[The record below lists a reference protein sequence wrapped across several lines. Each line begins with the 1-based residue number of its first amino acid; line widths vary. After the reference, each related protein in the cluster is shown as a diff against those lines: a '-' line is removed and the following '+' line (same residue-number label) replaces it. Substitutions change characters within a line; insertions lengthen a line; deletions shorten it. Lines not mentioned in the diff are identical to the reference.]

1 MIFFIKWKR
10 ITNNSNIFSIKIL
23 QLCNKKKEITKE
35 SIEDFIK
42 KFKEGKLERELNSDA
57 IPEQDVYSFNTI
69 VGKTFKKIVLQ
80 SNKPYLVIFI
90 KNNKKTCPEC
100 IKAAKVFHKISDKY
114 MRDLKDERLRMG
126 AIDLIY
132 NEVNRE
138 IKEIP
143 LISFYNVPGKN
154 EPIDFKGDFN
164 KKELEE
170 CIAETLGWS
179 EIPKDVDKEYEKED
193 L

>member
-1 MIFFIKWKR
+1 MK
-10 ITNNSNIFSIKIL
+10 
-23 QLCNKKKEITKE
+23 
-35 SIEDFIK
+35 
-42 KFKEGKLERELNSDA
+42 
-57 IPEQDVYSFNTI
+57 
-69 VGKTFKKIVLQ
+69 
-80 SNKPYLVIFI
+80 
-90 KNNKKTCPEC
+90 
-100 IKAAKVFHKISDKY
+100 
-114 MRDLKDERLRMG
+114 DLKDERFKMG

-170 CIAETLGWS
+170 FIAETLGWS